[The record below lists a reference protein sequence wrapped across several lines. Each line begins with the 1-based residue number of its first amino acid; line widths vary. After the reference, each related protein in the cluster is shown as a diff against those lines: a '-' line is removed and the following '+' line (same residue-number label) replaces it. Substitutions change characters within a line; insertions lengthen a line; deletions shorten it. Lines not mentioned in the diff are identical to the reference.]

1 MRRPAQHRSSTD
13 QPQPWARPWG
23 LPRHPTGFHRR
34 ARRDESGSVSVE
46 MMVLLPVVMLIIGMV
61 FQTALL
67 FHAQHTISVAA
78 EEAVESG
85 KIDGATAADARK
97 GANDVLSQTGA
108 LRNITVTV
116 DRGTDVVTV
125 TVTGDA
131 PTLLGSWQVTST
143 AQSPTERF
151 IPPEER

>member
-1 MRRPAQHRSSTD
+1 
-13 QPQPWARPWG
+13 
-23 LPRHPTGFHRR
+23 
-34 ARRDESGSVSVE
+34 

-78 EEAVESG
+78 EEADESG

-131 PTLLGSWQVTST
+131 PTLLGSWQVIST

-151 IPPEER
+151 IPPAER